1 MVSPNPQGVAQRNG
15 HHAPQD
21 HPAGAVF
28 TNESPRPGD
37 PIARGVRADPHAVT
51 ISGLVLDQ
59 SYGPATQSPASPA
72 NASTPQTAPKYHVA
86 ESLKNLDRDLPPPG
100 HFPFTRGLFP
110 AGYRTRLWTMRQ
122 FAGFGSAD
130 DTNQRFKYLLHQA
143 KGTSANTGL
152 STAFD
157 LPTLMGRD
165 SDDPLSA
172 GEVGKCGVAICTIE
186 DMHRLY
192 ADIPVGSVTVSQ
204 TINGPAC
211 VIWALYLAHALQR
224 GVKWAD
230 LGGTLQNDILKEFH
244 AQNEF
249 IYPPEPSVKLVVD
262 TIEFQSKFLPKWN
275 SVSISGYH
283 IREAGSTAT
292 QELAFTLRDG
302 LEYVEACLERGLTL
316 EEFAPR
322 LSFFFNSHNEFFE
335 EICKLRAARR
345 IWARA
350 MKGRYGA
357 KNERSMYM
365 KTHVQT
371 AGCSLT
377 EQQPLNNIIRVAY
390 QAMAAVLGGCQ
401 SLHTDSM
408 DETLGLP
415 TEQAVTVALRT
426 QQILAHETGVTRV
439 TDPLGGAWFIEQLT
453 DTMEREALAYID
465 DIDRMGDLA
474 NAHRAHTHLGKLD
487 PDLTKHAAYGPRPG
501 YGRGVVHGINK
512 GYFRRQIAEASYRF
526 SEECEAGDRLI
537 VGVNAYVD
545 KDEKRPIDI
554 LQIPH
559 TVEVEQCDRLSKFKS
574 RRDPA
579 SVSRALD
586 AVRAACQGRAWST
599 QFAGQ
604 LPWSGSIGSAG
615 TASTNG
621 SAPGATAGSS
631 AGAAGGGLHPTN
643 VMPALVEGA
652 LAGCT
657 LGEMVQA
664 MADIYGRYT
673 GGPEW

>member
-1 MVSPNPQGVAQRNG
+1 MSSSETRL
-15 HHAPQD
+15 HAKPHD
-21 HPAGAVF
+21 SSMAPA
-28 TNESPRPGD
+28 
-37 PIARGVRADPHAVT
+37 IDPHAVT
-51 ISGLVLDQ
+51 ISGIVVQ
-59 SYGPATQSPASPA
+59 PAYGPDSPP
-72 NASTPQTAPKYHVA
+72 
-86 ESLKNLDRDLPPPG
+86 ESLKQIPRDIAAPG
-100 HFPFTRGLFP
+100 EFPYTRGLFP
-110 AGYRTRLWTMRQ
+110 QGYRTRLWTMRQ

-130 DTNQRFKYLLHQA
+130 DTNRRFKYLLAQA
-143 KGTSANTGL
+143 KTSTKANTGL

-165 SDDPLSA
+165 SDDQLCI
-172 GEVGKCGVAICTIE
+172 GEVGKCGVAIDTIE

-192 ADIPVGSVTVSQ
+192 ADIPIDQVTVSQ
-204 TINGPAC
+204 TINGPAA
-211 VIWALYLAHALQR
+211 VIWAMYLAHALQR
-224 GVKWAD
+224 GISWSS

-244 AQNEF
+244 SQNEF

-262 TIEFQSKFLPKWN
+262 TIEFQSRHVPKWN

-302 LEYVEACLERGLTL
+302 MEYVEACMERGLDIDD
-316 EEFAPR
+316 FAPR

-335 EICKLRAARR
+335 ELCKLRAARR
-345 IWARA
+345 IWARV
-350 MKGRYGA
+350 MKNRYGA
-357 KNERSMYM
+357 KTERSWFM

-377 EQQPLNNIIRVAY
+377 EQQPLNNIVRVAY

-439 TDPLGGAWFIEQLT
+439 TDPLGGSWFIEALT
-453 DTMEREALAYID
+453 DKMEADALDYIHE
-465 DIDRMGDLA
+465 IDSMGTYADWHAKGATGAGATLEQ
-474 NAHRAHTHLGKLD
+474 
-487 PDLTKHAAYGPRPG
+487 HAAYTARKTF
-501 YGRGVVHGINK
+501 GRAAIAGINK

-526 SEECEAGDRLI
+526 SEECEAGDRII
-537 VGVNAYVD
+537 VGVNEYVD

-554 LQIPH
+554 LVIPDS
-559 TVEVEQCDRLSKFKS
+559 VETEQVERLKRFKAK
-574 RRDPA
+574 RNA
-579 SVSRALD
+579 AHVERALENI
-586 AVRAACQGRAWST
+586 RQACVGKPYT
-599 QFAGQ
+599 LVNDLPGIGKAGE
-604 LPWSGSIGSAG
+604 SAG
-615 TASTNG
+615 GN
-621 SAPGATAGSS
+621 
-631 AGAAGGGLHPTN
+631 LHETN
-643 VMPALVEGA
+643 VMPALIDGA
-652 LAGCT
+652 LANCT

-664 MADIYGRYT
+664 MADMYGRYG

>member
-1 MVSPNPQGVAQRNG
+1 VIETIDPQ
-15 HHAPQD
+15 
-21 HPAGAVF
+21 
-28 TNESPRPGD
+28 
-37 PIARGVRADPHAVT
+37 AVT
-51 ISGLVLDQ
+51 ISGLVLDP
-59 SYGPATQSPASPA
+59 SYGPSTQAPLAAGGTGVPPVSGRAGG
-72 NASTPQTAPKYHVA
+72 TPVPPSAKFPQVD
-86 ESLKNLDRDLPPPG
+86 SLTHLDRDVPPPG
-100 HFPFTRGLFP
+100 VFPYTRGLFP

-130 DTNQRFKYLLHQA
+130 DTNRRFKYLLEQA
-143 KGTSANTGL
+143 RFGQAGGSNTGL

-165 SDDPLSA
+165 SDDELST
-172 GEVGKCGVAICTIE
+172 GEVGKCGVAIDTIE

-192 ADIPVGSVTVSQ
+192 DGIPVDKVTVSQ
-204 TINGPAC
+204 TINGPAA

-224 GVKWAD
+224 GVSWGS

-244 AQNEF
+244 SQNEF

-262 TIEFQSKFLPKWN
+262 TIEFQSALVPKWN

-283 IREAGSTAT
+283 IREAGSTGV

-302 LEYVEACLERGLTL
+302 LEYVEACLERGLPIDD
-316 EEFAPR
+316 FAPR

-345 IWARA
+345 IWARC
-350 MKGRYGA
+350 MRGRYGA
-357 KNERSMYM
+357 TSDRSLYM

-377 EQQPLNNIIRVAY
+377 EQQPLNNIVRVAY

-426 QQILAHETGVTRV
+426 QQILAYETGVTR
-439 TDPLGGAWFIEQLT
+439 TADPLGGSWFIENLT
-453 DTMEREALAYID
+453 DTIEAGAID
-465 DIDRMGDLA
+465 LIDEIDRMGKYGSQGGTGVPPVSG
-474 NAHRAHTHLGKLD
+474 RAPSAGE
-487 PDLTKHAAYGPRPG
+487 GPSSVLVNHPG
-501 YGRGVVHGINK
+501 YANRTGYARGVVNGINR
-512 GYFRRQIAEASYRF
+512 GYFRRAIAEASYRF

-537 VGVNAYVD
+537 VGVNAFR
-545 KDEKRPIDI
+545 EENESRPIDI
-554 LQIPH
+554 LVIPH
-559 TVEVEQCDRLSKFKS
+559 DVEVQQCDRLAKFKS
-574 RRDPA
+574 RRDKSKVA
-579 SVSRALD
+579 KAIENIH
-586 AVRAACQGRAWST
+586 AACQGRSVT
-599 QFAGQ
+599 LQHD
-604 LPWSGSIGSAG
+604 LPGIGK
-615 TASTNG
+615 
-621 SAPGATAGSS
+621 
-631 AGAAGGGLHPTN
+631 AGGRVETRLHATN
-643 VMPALVEGA
+643 VMPALIDAG
-652 LAGCT
+652 LAGAT
-657 LGEMVQA
+657 MGEMTQA

>member
-1 MVSPNPQGVAQRNG
+1 MSTIQTSSSSIPPV
-15 HHAPQD
+15 
-21 HPAGAVF
+21 
-28 TNESPRPGD
+28 
-37 PIARGVRADPHAVT
+37 DPHAVT
-51 ISGLVLDQ
+51 ISGLILDP
-59 SYGPATQSPASPA
+59 SYGPATQKPVQGKGTGSEFSQHFTMP
-72 NASTPQTAPKYHVA
+72 
-86 ESLKNLDRDLPPPG
+86 ESLRAEHLDAEVPPPG
-100 HFPFTRGLFP
+100 QYPFTRGLFP
-110 AGYRTRLWTMRQ
+110 EGYRTRLWTMRQ

-130 DTNQRFKYLLHQA
+130 DTNNRFKYLLSQA
-143 KGTSANTGL
+143 KGGKSNTGL

-165 SDDPLSA
+165 SDDELSV
-172 GEVGKCGVAICTIE
+172 GEVGKCGVAIDTIE
-186 DMHRLY
+186 DIHRLY
-192 ADIPVGSVTVSQ
+192 KDIPVGEVTVSQ
-204 TINGPAC
+204 TINGPAA
-211 VIWALYLAHALQR
+211 VIWAMYLAHALQR
-224 GVKWAD
+224 GISWNT

-244 AQNEF
+244 SQNEF

-262 TIEFQSKFLPKWN
+262 TIEFQSQYVPKWN

-283 IREAGSTAT
+283 IREAGSSAH

-302 LEYVEACLERGLTL
+302 LEYVEACLERGMPLDS
-316 EEFAPR
+316 FAPR

-357 KNERSMYM
+357 TSERSLYM

-377 EQQPLNNIIRVAY
+377 EQQPMNNIVRVAY

-453 DTMEREALAYID
+453 DTIEREALDLID
-465 DIDRMGDLA
+465 EIDRMGTYA
-474 NAHRAHTHLGKLD
+474 NGKM
-487 PDLTKHAAYGPRPG
+487 PNGQIAKSEKSSNANHPAYSAKPN
-501 YGRGVVHGINK
+501 YGRSVVNGINR
-512 GYFRRQIAEASYRF
+512 GYFRRGIAEASYRF
-526 SEECEAGDRLI
+526 SEECEAGDRII
-537 VGVNAYVD
+537 VGVNAYTD
-545 KDEKRPIDI
+545 SSEQRPIEI
-554 LQIPH
+554 LTISH
-559 TVEVEQCDRLSKFKS
+559 EVEVEQVKTLAAFKAKRDKAKVAAALANIRL
-574 RRDPA
+574 
-579 SVSRALD
+579 
-586 AVRAACQGRAWST
+586 ACQGKAWSSLCDN
-599 QFAGQ
+599 
-604 LPWSGSIGSAG
+604 LPWSGTKEGSV
-615 TASTNG
+615 
-621 SAPGATAGSS
+621 GAKQHA
-631 AGAAGGGLHPTN
+631 TN
-643 VMPALVEGA
+643 VMPTLVEGA
-652 LAGCT
+652 LCNCT

-664 MADIYGRYT
+664 MADVYGRYT

>member
-1 MVSPNPQGVAQRNG
+1 MTKAPSTSTRAEAGPGRQIDPQ
-15 HHAPQD
+15 
-21 HPAGAVF
+21 
-28 TNESPRPGD
+28 
-37 PIARGVRADPHAVT
+37 AVT
-51 ISGLVLDQ
+51 ISGIVLDP
-59 SYGPATQSPASPA
+59 SYTPDRPAEALQHIAREIPA
-72 NASTPQTAPKYHVA
+72 
-86 ESLKNLDRDLPPPG
+86 PG
-100 HFPFTRGLFP
+100 QYPYTRGLFP
-110 AGYRTRLWTMRQ
+110 EGYRTRLWTMRQ

-130 DTNQRFKYLLHQA
+130 DTNQRFKYLLSAA
-143 KGTSANTGL
+143 KGTKANTGL

-165 SDDPLSA
+165 SDDDLSV
-172 GEVGKCGVAICTIE
+172 GEVGKCGVAITTIE

-192 ADIPVGSVTVSQ
+192 SEIPVDSVTVSQ
-204 TINGPAC
+204 TINGPAA
-211 VIWALYLAHALQR
+211 VIWALYLAMAKQR
-224 GVKWAD
+224 GIPWTS

-262 TIEFQSKFLPKWN
+262 TIEFQSAFVPKWN

-302 LEYVEACLERGLTL
+302 MEYVEACLERGMDIDS
-316 EEFAPR
+316 FAPR

-345 IWARA
+345 IWARM
-350 MKGRYGA
+350 MKERYGA
-357 KNERSMYM
+357 KNERSWFM

-377 EQQPLNNIIRVAY
+377 EQQPLNNIVRVAY

-439 TDPLGGAWFIEQLT
+439 TDPLGGSWFVEQLT
-453 DTMEREALAYID
+453 DTVESAALDFIAEID
-465 DIDRMGDLA
+465 AMGTYADW
-474 NAHRAHTHLGKLD
+474 NAGK
-487 PDLTKHAAYGPRPG
+487 GPRVAGVYAPRRS
-501 YGRGVVHGINK
+501 YGRGVVNGINK
-512 GYFRRQIAEASYRF
+512 GYFRRQIAEASYRY

-537 VGVNAYVD
+537 VGVNAYAD
-545 KDEKRPIDI
+545 NDEKRPIDI
-554 LQIPH
+554 LQIGG
-559 TVEVEQCDRLSKFKS
+559 EVEIDQNRRLADFKK
-574 RRDPA
+574 RRDSA
-579 SVSRALD
+579 KVAQALENI
-586 AVRAACQGRAWST
+586 RLACQGKPAKH
-599 QFAGQ
+599 Q
-604 LPWSGSIGSAG
+604 LSDV
-615 TASTNG
+615 TAM
-621 SAPGATAGSS
+621 GAK
-631 AGAAGGGLHPTN
+631 LHATN
-643 VMPALVEGA
+643 VMPALVDGA
-652 LAGCT
+652 LANCT

-664 MADIYGRYT
+664 MADIYGRYS